1 MNYRLITTCAL
12 ALTLGMATPAKAEMI
27 SFANPFA
34 SLFSRS
40 AKVEAPVNT
49 LNKNGS
55 NESLLNA
62 PEEEETT
69 KTVDVSAA
77 NRAALEKMT
86 ADKENHAAQIL
97 YRLQDRNDDYSQAV
111 SDLNSLTLE
120 QEATGKDLS
129 ALRAALDR
137 ATDKIQEANELISE
151 ATEATQEYSGIP
163 TATVVS
169 TDGPVSA
176 KTATLSKAN
185 SKKVQLARL
194 KGTLKAAESAVQDAR
209 KAVYDLKKF
218 KGDLQKN

>member
-1 MNYRLITTCAL
+1 MNYRLITTCTL
-12 ALTLGMATPAKAEMI
+12 ALTLGMATPAKAEII

-34 SLFSRS
+34 GLFSRS
-40 AKVEAPVNT
+40 AKVEAPINA
-49 LNKNGS
+49 LNKSDS
-55 NESLLNA
+55 NSESSNVD
-62 PEEEETT
+62 EEGETP
-69 KTVDVSAA
+69 KIVDIGAA

-97 YRLQDRNDDYSQAV
+97 YRLQDRNDDYAQAV
-111 SDLNSLTLE
+111 SDLSSLTAE
-120 QEATGKDLS
+120 QEASGKDLS

-163 TATVVS
+163 AAAVVS
-169 TDGPVSA
+169 TEGPVSV